1 MDCTPSGG
9 QSRIQQR
16 AKRDAMERNY
26 SDAYRKSSVASQDR
40 GIGTSTSAMMIAVLL
55 FVMLGTCSALPGKPT
70 RKATKKEAATTAAV
84 QRGPDAET
92 IEDNFTQR
100 ERLAIMA
107 GATIAVVLTG
117 YSLRRH
123 QQISAELKLV
133 SAEADLLQ
141 KRLVKLRSERDEKV
155 GQIGSKSG
163 ENVRLKT
170 ENAQLRIDRDHW
182 QRAAQEA
189 RALAAGKQYSVE
201 ELRKALGNDAGKDA

>member
-1 MDCTPSGG
+1 
-9 QSRIQQR
+9 
-16 AKRDAMERNY
+16 
-26 SDAYRKSSVASQDR
+26 
-40 GIGTSTSAMMIAVLL
+40 
-55 FVMLGTCSALPGKPT
+55 
-70 RKATKKEAATTAAV
+70 
-84 QRGPDAET
+84 
-92 IEDNFTQR
+92 
-100 ERLAIMA
+100 
-107 GATIAVVLTG
+107 VLTG

>member
-16 AKRDAMERNY
+16 PKRDAN
-26 SDAYRKSSVASQDR
+26 SDIYRKSSVASQDR

-84 QRGPDAET
+84 QQGPDAET

-155 GQIGSKSG
+155 GQIASKSG

-170 ENAQLRIDRDHW
+170 ENAQLRIERDHW
-182 QRAAQEA
+182 QRTAQEA

>member
-1 MDCTPSGG
+1 MMMGRCFESEHRMTCEILPEIRG
-9 QSRIQQR
+9 SRTYHSR
-16 AKRDAMERNY
+16 ARNQV
-26 SDAYRKSSVASQDR
+26 SRV
-40 GIGTSTSAMMIAVLL
+40 AVLL

-84 QRGPDAET
+84 QQGPDAET

-123 QQISAELKLV
+123 QQISGELKLV

-155 GQIGSKSG
+155 GQIASKSG

-170 ENAQLRIDRDHW
+170 ENAQLRIERDHW
-182 QRAAQEA
+182 QRTAQEA

-201 ELRKALGNDAGKDA
+201 ELRKALGNDGGKDA